1 MKSMVLVSLA
11 ASTLSILPFITQP
24 LTIGV
29 AIIMATLFLCL
40 LIACYIR
47 SWYAYVLFLIYV
59 GGLLV
64 IFAYVIALSPN
75 TIFKAE
81 VLTPIVFFSSFGILF
96 MSSYTQLWVSFSNF
110 VSPES
115 GYSFI
120 FLKECGRE
128 LVSPFSISILVGL
141 ACVLLINLIVVV
153 KICFYQRASLRPFK
167 RAYAFTNSKNP
178 SCTETC

>member
-1 MKSMVLVSLA
+1 MKSIVLVSIA
-11 ASTLSILPFITQP
+11 TRTLSILPLIAQP

-29 AIIMATLFLCL
+29 VIMLATLFLCL
-40 LIACYIR
+40 LVASCVR

-81 VLTPIVFFSSFGILF
+81 ILTPLVFLLSFFISCTLTYGN
-96 MSSYTQLWVSFSNF
+96 LWVSSSDLG
-110 VSPES
+110 SPNS
-115 GYSFI
+115 GHSFL

-128 LVSPFSISILVGL
+128 LVRPFSISILVGL
-141 ACVLLINLIVVV
+141 ACVLLINLVVVV
-153 KICFYQRASLRPFK
+153 KICFYQSASLRPFK
-167 RAYAFTNSKNP
+167 KI
-178 SCTETC
+178 